1 MDLRYLSLF
10 KFSENVILKLIKML
24 KVVISMSEKKLD
36 TQLNELVAT
45 WSVLYTKLHNY
56 HWYVSGPSFFT
67 LHTKFEELYN
77 EVTLNLDDLA
87 ERILSRGGK
96 PVATLGEHLKLSII
110 EEASGEEAAEEMVEV
125 TVADFKKIMDAVEKG
140 MELASEAGDDRTEDL
155 LNAQYQSLEKHSWML
170 SAFLGK

>member
-1 MDLRYLSLF
+1 MA
-10 KFSENVILKLIKML
+10 K
-24 KVVISMSEKKLD
+24 KKLD

-67 LHTKFEELYN
+67 LHAKFEELYN

-87 ERILSRGGK
+87 ERILSKGSK
-96 PVATLGEHLKLSII
+96 PVATLKEHLKQSIV
-110 EEASGEEAAEEMVEV
+110 EEASGKETAEEMVEQLIS
-125 TVADFKKIMDAVEKG
+125 DFKQVMDALNNG

-155 LNAQYQSLEKHSWML
+155 LNAHYQSLEKHAWML

>member
-1 MDLRYLSLF
+1 MAN
-10 KFSENVILKLIKML
+10 KN
-24 KVVISMSEKKLD
+24 LD
-36 TQLNELVAT
+36 AHLNDLVAT

-67 LHTKFEELYN
+67 LHVKFEELYN

-96 PVATLGEHLKLSII
+96 PVATLKEHLNISLIQ
-110 EEASGEEAAEEMVEV
+110 EAAGTENAEKMVEV
-125 TVADFKKIMDAVEKG
+125 TVEDFKIIMDALQKG
-140 MELASEAGDDRTEDL
+140 MELAGEAGDDRTEDL
-155 LNAQYQSLEKHSWML
+155 LNAQYQSLEKHTWML

>member
-1 MDLRYLSLF
+1 MAQQ
-10 KFSENVILKLIKML
+10 
-24 KVVISMSEKKLD
+24 KLD
-36 TQLNELVAT
+36 QQLNELVAT

-87 ERILSRGGK
+87 ERILSKGGK
-96 PVATLGEHLKLSII
+96 PVATLKEHLEISIVQ
-110 EEASGEEAAEEMVEV
+110 EATGKETAEEMVAAV
-125 TVADFKKIMDAVEKG
+125 IADFKAVMDALSNG
-140 MELASEAGDDRTEDL
+140 MELAGEVGDDRTEDL
-155 LNAQYQSLEKHSWML
+155 LNAHYQSLEKHTWML